1 MVLTTRVRRQ
11 NRRTKARRIS
21 MRIVLRNQ
29 QAAVLRRFTR
39 STRIAVMLVTVA
51 AMSACASLGMA
62 GFREPI
68 VSFKDV
74 KVRGLGLSGGSPDAY
89 FSLHKPNGFRLDA
102 RRAPNNVLVGQNQL
116 GTGALNSRFTVQNG
130 DSTTVRIPID
140 FTYAGIGSAPPPV
153 MPQGAG

>member
-29 QAAVLRRFTR
+29 QAAVLHKLTR

-74 KVRGLGLSGGSPDAY
+74 KVRGLGFSGGSLDAY
-89 FSLHKPNGFRLDA
+89 LRIYKSEGIQ
-102 RRAPNNVLVGQNQL
+102 VGGEPL
-116 GTGALNSRFTVQNG
+116 T
-130 DSTTVRIPID
+130 
-140 FTYAGIGSAPPPV
+140 
-153 MPQGAG
+153 